1 MNFLKALTVN
11 YYINVMLTAWF
22 LAQLSKTLLTL
33 LFEKKLVLE
42 RMVGAGGMPSS
53 HSALVCSLTIAIA
66 KKAGVQWAVF

>member
-33 LFEKKLVLE
+33 FFEKSWFWSEWSVPVECPVRIL
-42 RMVGAGGMPSS
+42 RWFAR
-53 HSALVCSLTIAIA
+53 
-66 KKAGVQWAVF
+66 